1 MLCSIAT
8 RCRFVGISSPI
19 RWRQTIFSY
28 HGTTASFRTLSF
40 VCRRTNQINPALP
53 SRRAIQTT
61 RPQNVNPL
69 LMAVLRPV
77 SKVAAVLVGRGFRK
91 WWQSLPKQKRKLFIQ
106 HLHRNIRIYIFGS
119 IIVGSAGYSY
129 YENHITTTPFTGRKR
144 FMVFTPNQLFTISQE
159 MYHEEMAQFANQKM
173 PADHPMVTRVSRV
186 GNRLLQANNKIPQLY
201 TKVWTVT
208 VIDDPTKNCLVLPSG
223 DIIMFRGM
231 MDLFENDDQLA
242 TILAHEMSHAILE
255 HAAEQLSHGYL
266 LDTLILLPL
275 AVIWAFLPS
284 DGIAAVTHWFLLRV
298 VEVLLKLPY
307 SRSIEDEAD
316 SVGLQLAAK
325 ACYDVREASAF
336 WGKLCLQEEIRKQAG
351 METDSVPAF
360 LSTHPSNS
368 SRQARIDEQMPDALK
383 LREFCQCSK
392 LTDKDPRLEIR
403 KLQEYMKK
411 NSLVT

>member
-1 MLCSIAT
+1 MK
-8 RCRFVGISSPI
+8 
-19 RWRQTIFSY
+19 
-28 HGTTASFRTLSF
+28 
-40 VCRRTNQINPALP
+40 NPVLQ

-61 RPQNVNPL
+61 RPRNVNPL
-69 LMAVLRPV
+69 LMAVLRPI

-91 WWQSLPKQKRKLFIQ
+91 WWQSLPKLKRELFIQ
-106 HLHRNIRIYIFGS
+106 HLRRNIRIYVFGS
-119 IIVGSAGYSY
+119 LLLGSAGYSY

-186 GNRLLQANNKIPQLY
+186 GNRLLQANNNIPQLY
-201 TKVWTVT
+201 TKLWTVT

-231 MDLFENDDQLA
+231 MDFFENDDQLA

-266 LDTLILLPL
+266 LDILILLPL
-275 AVIWAFLPS
+275 AIIWAFLPS

-307 SRSIEDEAD
+307 SRKIEDEAD

-336 WGKLCLQEEIRKQAG
+336 WGKLCLQEKIRNQAG

-368 SRQARIDEQMPDALK
+368 SRQERIDEQMADALK
-383 LREFCQCSK
+383 LREFCQCPK
-392 LTDKDPRLEIR
+392 LADKDPRLEIR
-403 KLQEYMKK
+403 KLLEYMETD
-411 NSLVT
+411 SHVIAS